1 MEFSSDI
8 GRLQRRA
15 ASSMAGMS
23 RRHAILEALPVSKG
37 DHVLDIGCGGG
48 HLLDHLAKDVGDDGH
63 VFGLDPSADQLAE
76 AKTHCAEH
84 DNVTLLH
91 SFADAIDLPD
101 ASCHAI
107 TSTQTLEYIED
118 VDASLAEATRVLMP
132 GGWLVN
138 VSILWDHFCF
148 YGADADLN
156 ARIHDAFRAHCH
168 HQMLPMELP
177 GKLTALGYRHIRDT
191 SLAFVNTRRN
201 ANTPA
206 FYVEQLMAG
215 FALGQGVAEAD
226 VTTWREQ
233 LAAAEAEG
241 RFGFTSFP
249 VLTAACRG

>member
-23 RRHAILEALPVSKG
+23 RRQAILEALPVSKG

-76 AKTHCAEH
+76 AKTRCAEH

-138 VSILWDHFCF
+138 VSIL
-148 YGADADLN
+148 
-156 ARIHDAFRAHCH
+156 
-168 HQMLPMELP
+168 
-177 GKLTALGYRHIRDT
+177 
-191 SLAFVNTRRN
+191 
-201 ANTPA
+201 
-206 FYVEQLMAG
+206 
-215 FALGQGVAEAD
+215 
-226 VTTWREQ
+226 
-233 LAAAEAEG
+233 
-241 RFGFTSFP
+241 
-249 VLTAACRG
+249 